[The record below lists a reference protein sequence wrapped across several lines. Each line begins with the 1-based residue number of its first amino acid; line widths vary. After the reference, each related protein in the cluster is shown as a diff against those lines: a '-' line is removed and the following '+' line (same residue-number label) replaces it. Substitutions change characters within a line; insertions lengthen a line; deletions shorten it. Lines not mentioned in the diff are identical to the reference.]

1 MSSIASSTV
10 CVAPTIA
17 ELIKGV
23 MANMPDT
30 LDTKKEIDEYF
41 KNAMKEIMKAKKEAE
56 PKAEPKKRKTKKD
69 KEADETDADEA
80 ADADVKKPKKRKTK
94 KDKEADETADA
105 DEKQQKPPKPP
116 KPPKRP
122 LTKYQEFFKENY
134 PTIDKEIPNKEKC
147 AKIAELWKIHKA
159 DLAEKAMDE

>member
-94 KDKEADETADA
+94 KDKEADET
-105 DEKQQKPPKPP
+105 DEKPQ

-134 PTIDKEIPNKEKC
+134 PKIDKEIPNKEKC

-159 DLAEKAMDE
+159 ELAE